1 MTIGRPFQPGKSG
14 NPGGRPKDHLR
25 VLARSHTQTA
35 VATLIS
41 VMTNPKAMSSA
52 RVSAAREILN
62 RGWGAPESDALS
74 QDNRVIVNILQLATQ
89 SAQEALP
96 AVTIR
101 QLATDDA

>member
-1 MTIGRPFQPGKSG
+1 MAKTPIEIKS
-14 NPGGRPKDHLR
+14 
-25 VLARSHTQTA
+25 LARSHTRTA
-35 VATLIS
+35 ICTLVG

-74 QDNRVIVNILQLATQ
+74 QDNRVVVNILQLATQ
-89 SAQEALP
+89 GAQEALP

>member
-1 MTIGRPFQPGKSG
+1 MVGRPFQPGQSG
-14 NPGGRPKDHLR
+14 NPGGRPKDTLKA
-25 VLARSHTQTA
+25 LARSHTPLA
-35 VATLIS
+35 VATLVS
-41 VMTNPKAMSSA
+41 VMANPKAMSSA

-74 QDNRVIVNILQLATQ
+74 SDNRVIVNILQLAQ
-89 SAQEALP
+89 QGAQEALP